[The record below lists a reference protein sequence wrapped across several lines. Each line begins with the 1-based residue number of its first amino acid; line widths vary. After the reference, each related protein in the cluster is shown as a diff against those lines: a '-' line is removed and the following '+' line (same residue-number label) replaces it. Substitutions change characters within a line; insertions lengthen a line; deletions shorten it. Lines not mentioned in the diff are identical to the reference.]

1 MKILLTLGAS
11 ETTTVKS
18 LTTDDIGITDEEWLL
33 MDNLQKEEALQ
44 AYVYDL
50 PEQPYWV
57 LDNFD
62 EKE

>member
-33 MDNLQKEEALQ
+33 MDNSQKEEALK
-44 AYVYDL
+44 AYVFDL
-50 PEQPYWV
+50 HDQPYWV